1 MTLSRRRTF
10 TTAAVLSL
18 LCVPAVLAAESK
30 SAGNAELFDRLDSDH
45 NGTIAADE
53 VTGENKR
60 LFERLLRRA
69 DSNRDKAL
77 SREEFV
83 ASLVPNRP
91 EKTLEAK
98 QSSAM
103 PEADAVRYLLL
114 TMDAN
119 RNSVIEPDEIPSD
132 LKRPFEFVL
141 DRMDANKN
149 GRLDRYELGRGGPAM
164 AGIAA
169 RYVERQ
175 GINVKAELA
184 KLEKSQGDEVNRF
197 DEQPNAMENLRDP
210 KKARQLFAQFD
221 QNGDGQVEKNE
232 IPEPLQQPLERFVR
246 MSDRDDNGKLSQQEF
261 LDGSSFVSRMMAR
274 RDKEEMRDMKAQKS
288 EKRAAKLKSNSSDKK

>member
-1 MTLSRRRTF
+1 MTPFRRPTL
-10 TTAAVLSL
+10 TTAAVFSL
-18 LCVPAVLAAESK
+18 LCAPVVFAAETK
-30 SAGNAELFDRLDSDH
+30 SAGSAELFDRLDANH
-45 NGTIAADE
+45 NGTIRADE
-53 VTGENKR
+53 VTGENHR

-69 DSNRDKAL
+69 DSNRDRAL
-77 SREEFV
+77 SREEFA
-83 ASLVPNRP
+83 ASLVPSRP

-98 QSSAM
+98 QSAAM

-175 GINVKAELA
+175 GVNVKTELA

-221 QNGDGQVEKNE
+221 QNSDGQLDKNE
-232 IPEPLQQPLERFVR
+232 IPEPLQQQLERFVR
-246 MSDRDDNGKLSQQEF
+246 MSDRDDNGKLSEQEF
-261 LDGSSFVSRMMAR
+261 LDGANFLSRVMAR
-274 RDKEEMRDMKAQKS
+274 RDREEMRDMKAKKS
-288 EKRAAKLKSNSSDKK
+288 EARESKPGNPKSAKK